1 MNKEEREQ
9 WLYEAYQYTSNF
21 DFNRLDKYEEA
32 NDDICIDDIIL
43 DYTMLYELHKEEIE
57 RLNNIIKRLEED
69 LREMYLTFG
78 EFSEEYTEDRIKE
91 LKGSDKE

>member
-1 MNKEEREQ
+1 MITEITPITPEYLKHRLEEQ
-9 WLYEAYQYTSNF
+9 
-21 DFNRLDKYEEA
+21 EE
-32 NDDICIDDIIL
+32 
-43 DYTMLYELHKEEIE
+43 YYKQEIE

-78 EFSEEYTEDRIKE
+78 EFSEEYTEKKIKE